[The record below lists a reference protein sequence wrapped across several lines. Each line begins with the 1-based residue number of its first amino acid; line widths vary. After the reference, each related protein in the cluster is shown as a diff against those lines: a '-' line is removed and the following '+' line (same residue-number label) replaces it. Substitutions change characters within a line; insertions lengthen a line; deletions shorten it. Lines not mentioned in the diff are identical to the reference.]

1 MSENNQ
7 NKRKK
12 FMRQLK
18 HRYRF
23 VFFNDN
29 SFEEVWHLRITLMNV
44 LSFLGSITMILV
56 LGSMALVMF
65 TPLRHLV
72 PGYPTED
79 LRKQI
84 FSNAMRL
91 DSLEQEIHLRDGY
104 FNVIN
109 AIVTGREPELIETD
123 DDALPVIYD
132 NITFTRSQQDS
143 LLRRQVEEEERF
155 NFGFRTQSTTSSFA
169 DEVLISR
176 LHFFKPIDGVV
187 TSKFSLNNNH
197 FGVDIVAVP
206 NQVVKS
212 ILDGTVI
219 MSVWTAET
227 GYVIQVQHTANIV
240 SIYKHNATLLK
251 KQGERVKVGEAIAIV
266 GNSGELTS
274 GPHLHLEI
282 WQNGIPLNPED
293 YIVF

>member
-12 FMRQLK
+12 FIRQLK

-23 VFFNDN
+23 VFFNDMT
-29 SFEEVWHLRITLMNV
+29 FEEVWHLRITIMNV
-44 LSFLGSITMILV
+44 LSIVGSIILILV
-56 LGSMALVMF
+56 IGSMALVIF
-65 TPLRHLV
+65 TPIRQLI
-72 PGYPTED
+72 PGYPTEEM
-79 LRKQI
+79 RRQI
-84 FSNAMRL
+84 LTNIIRL
-91 DSLEQEIHLRDGY
+91 DSLEHEIILRDRY

-109 AIVTGREPELIETD
+109 AIVTGREPEAEETEND
-123 DDALPVIYD
+123 ENPVSYE
-132 NITFTRSQQDS
+132 NIIFTRSPQDS

-155 NFGFRTQSTTSSFA
+155 NFGARMHLAKSSYP
-169 DEVLISR
+169 DDVLISR
-176 LHFFKPIDGVV
+176 LHFFKPVDGVV
-187 TSKFSLNNNH
+187 TNKFNLNNNH
-197 FGVDIVAVP
+197 FGVDIVAAP

-212 ILDGTVI
+212 IFAGTVI

-227 GYVIQVQHTANIV
+227 GYVIQVQHTANII
-240 SIYKHNATLLK
+240 SIYKHNASLLK
-251 KQGERVKVGEAIAIV
+251 KQGDRVKVGDAIAIV
-266 GNSGELTS
+266 GNSGELTT